1 MLRRIDA
8 EIPVSGLMRDP
19 ILRLDLTDEHV
30 AFTGNLLKFIIRDLP
45 QVCFTLPVNSV
56 QLPCT

>member
-1 MLRRIDA
+1 MLRRSDA

-30 AFTGNLLKFIIRDLP
+30 ASTGNLPKFIIRELR
-45 QVCFTLPVNSV
+45 QVRASS
-56 QLPCT
+56 